1 MKHGCRDS
9 SLVMAKSQGRIPR
22 LYIDDMLAAG
32 ADLILPREAS
42 HYLVTVLRQG
52 EGAQVRLFNSRD
64 GEWTCELTGAHR
76 KAAAVEV
83 MDQLRPAS
91 PPPDIDYLFAP
102 LKSARL
108 DYLAQKAAEM
118 GVRRIRPVIT
128 QHTVAERVNTE
139 RLRANAIEA
148 AEQCNMVFVPEVHE
162 PVKLADA
169 LAALE
174 QGRTLVFC
182 DEAAEMAN
190 PVDALKAVKPGPL
203 AVLLGPEGGFSD
215 DERALIRS
223 VPDCVALSLGPRIMR
238 ADTAAVAVLA
248 LVQSVL
254 GDWG

>member
-1 MKHGCRDS
+1 
-9 SLVMAKSQGRIPR
+9 MAKSQGRVPR
-22 LYIDDMLAAG
+22 LHIDDGLAAG
-32 ADLILPREAS
+32 AELILPREAS
-42 HYLVTVLRQG
+42 HYLVTVMRLD
-52 EGAQVRLFNSRD
+52 EGAEVRLFNERD
-64 GEWTCELTGAHR
+64 GEWRCIIAGAHR

-83 MDQLRPAS
+83 VEQLRQAS

-108 DYLAQKAAEM
+108 DYLAQKATEM

-128 QHTVAERVNTE
+128 QHTVAERVKLD

-174 QGRTLVFC
+174 PERALVFC
-182 DEAAEMAN
+182 DEAAETAN
-190 PVDALKAVKPGPL
+190 PVEALAALRGRPL

-215 DERALIRS
+215 DERRMILSLPQAI
-223 VPDCVALSLGPRIMR
+223 ALSLGPRIMR

-248 LVQSVL
+248 LVQATV
-254 GDWG
+254 GDWTGA